1 MKSISKKIKTIY
13 LLAIMAI
20 LSVCMAVF
28 PAFKATKPV
37 KAAETGLSI
46 TGAKLEF
53 SKLSNDNK
61 DQAYYAARDFALMF
75 QAEITKDLYDSVA
88 EKNATFGMVIGPEAQ
103 LSAITSYDQLVPNT
117 EVDGVVTVGNAQVY
131 TSLVGT
137 GSAEA
142 DQLIEFEDGADT
154 YVYSAGTYYNRDELN
169 AAYGKTLTD
178 AQFLQIYAV
187 ELTAIPFYIV
197 DGTVNFDASISLT
210 TSAKQEAFDTLIEET
225 ALPASQATINEPRIK
240 TITGMTMQRGFGSN
254 EQIYLDMAK
263 AQFFT
268 NFMRGASQTHWK
280 NWSFMRTWFPWAAYQ
295 GSGKQIGTDK
305 NIPTYFAGGEYT
317 TAFTSETG
325 KFSASNFTG
334 FSNIANLEAGE
345 KYRLLYID
353 KNVDANKIIWSEYT
367 PATKVFTAFT
377 NGISTQGQTFLKGYT
392 MKQGGST
399 SVNSYFAY
407 YLSGSYIH
415 MPYSATSATT
425 KYEVDNW
432 DGHYVLAGDIIIPED
447 VTQGTAYH
455 YLNTSGQYVTLNVAA
470 APSTTSAIPRLTIG
484 AMKDVSTYINTFNT
498 ALIDNNDAFTGT
510 FDGRGH
516 TIEGSFTRGGI
527 FGIINGGTVK
537 NLNIKANFYTYAI
550 SGTTVS
556 YTEDSYKEKAATLA
570 EVIAN
575 GALIENVSIELKESA
590 PKTFNKKSQ
599 NSSGKDTD
607 VPEMDNVPGII
618 AAQEIEKSTLRNVVV
633 RCDTLKDAGLSIQN
647 YRAALNVAS
656 NCTLD
661 NVFVIGSSY
670 SNMSIKDVVTNDVTE
685 HIMTLSAPEGVEAGT
700 YMYADGV
707 TELDPYF
714 EMAVDMYYFMKKVVL
729 TVDDIKLKLVAEPA
743 TKKFSTEEEFQAYIT
758 SEEATGAREQ
768 LTASGCWSLV
778 GEGDEAQLIWKK
790 QSIAG
795 DTYDATVGTTYAIV
809 AGTKGYAMTDKPVAD
824 PDDDVYEWAD
834 FAGYSVRVTLAS
846 GESLVLPE

>member
-28 PAFKATKPV
+28 PVFQTETV

-53 SKLSNDNK
+53 SKFSDENK
-61 DQAYYAARDFALMF
+61 GHITYATSDFALMF
-75 QAEITKDLYDSVA
+75 QAEITDELYAQVKDKD
-88 EKNATFGMVIGPEAQ
+88 ATFGMVIAPQKVQAQISDFASLEALGTSVRVIDGIVGTATADDAKQLINWEDGAETFVYEAGTYFNKNEAGYETVTPEQWLQAYA
-103 LSAITSYDQLVPNT
+103 LELVAIPFYT
-117 EVDGVVTVGNAQVY
+117 VDGVV
-131 TSLVGT
+131 
-137 GSAEA
+137 
-142 DQLIEFEDGADT
+142 
-154 YVYSAGTYYNRDELN
+154 
-169 AAYGKTLTD
+169 
-178 AQFLQIYAV
+178 
-187 ELTAIPFYIV
+187 
-197 DGTVNFDASISLT
+197 NFDATIYFKQ
-210 TSAKQEAFDTLIEET
+210 SAKQEALDTLIEET
-225 ALPASQATINEPRIK
+225 ALPASEATITEYRIK
-240 TITGMTMQRGFGSN
+240 NITGMTMQKGYGSN
-254 EQIYLDMAK
+254 EEIYLDMSK
-263 AQFFT
+263 NQFFT
-268 NFMRGASQTHWK
+268 NFMRGANQDHWK
-280 NWSFMRTWFPWAAYQ
+280 NWSFMRTWFPWVSYQ
-295 GSGKQIGTDK
+295 GPEKQLGTDR
-305 NIPTYFAGGEYT
+305 NIPTYFAGGEFK
-317 TAFTSETG
+317 TAFTSESG

-334 FSNIANLEAGE
+334 FSNIANLEAGQ
-345 KYRLLYID
+345 KYRLLFID
-353 KNVDANKIIWSEYT
+353 KNVDANKIIWNEYT

-392 MKQGGST
+392 MKQGGGA
-399 SVNSYFAY
+399 SVYSYFAY
-407 YLSGSYIH
+407 YLSDSYIH

-425 KYEVDNW
+425 KYDVDNW
-432 DGHYVLAGDIIIPED
+432 DGHYVLAGDIIVPED

-455 YLNTSGQYVTLNVAA
+455 YLDGDGNYVTGSVAA
-470 APSTTSAIPRLTIG
+470 APTGASAIPRLTIG

-498 ALIDNNDAFTGT
+498 SLIDRNDAFTGT

-537 NLNIKANFYTYAI
+537 NLNIKANFYTYDI

-575 GALIENVSIELKESA
+575 GAVIENVSIELKESA

-599 NSSGKDTD
+599 NASTGKDTD

-618 AAQEIEKSTLRNVVV
+618 AAQEIVKSTLRNVVV

-670 SNMSIKDVVTNDVTE
+670 SNMSIATSSGKNVL
-685 HIMTLSAPEGVEAGT
+685 TLSAPAGVEVGT
-700 YMYADGV
+700 YTYGANEALN
-707 TELDPYF
+707 TYF
-714 EMAVDMYYFMKKVVL
+714 EMGSDMFRYMKNVIVAPEDV
-729 TVDDIKLKLVAEPA
+729 TVKFVKEPA
-743 TKKFSTEEEFQAYIT
+743 TKKFSAEEEFQAYIT
-758 SEEATGAREQ
+758 SDEATEDREQ
-768 LTASGCWSLV
+768 LTKSGCWKLV
-778 GEGDEAQLIWKK
+778 GEGEEAQLIWKR

-795 DTYDATVGTTYAIV
+795 DTYDATQGTTYKIV
-809 AGTKGYAMTDKPVAD
+809 PGGAGYAMTEKPVAN
-824 PDDDVYEWAD
+824 PTENPFGWTN
-834 FAGYSVRVTLAS
+834 FTEYSVTVVTA
-846 GESLVLPE
+846 